1 MCINCFLK
9 DISTGFLLPSSIYVS
24 AQQRCYALLAKYNMR
39 FENIYK
45 YVYTLWTHTA
55 LQELCSGL
63 SWNEGSL

>member
-1 MCINCFLK
+1 MCINCFFK
-9 DISTGFLLPSSIYVS
+9 DISTGFLLPSLIYVS
-24 AQQRCYALLAKYNMR
+24 TQQRCYALLAKYNMH

-63 SWNEGSL
+63 P